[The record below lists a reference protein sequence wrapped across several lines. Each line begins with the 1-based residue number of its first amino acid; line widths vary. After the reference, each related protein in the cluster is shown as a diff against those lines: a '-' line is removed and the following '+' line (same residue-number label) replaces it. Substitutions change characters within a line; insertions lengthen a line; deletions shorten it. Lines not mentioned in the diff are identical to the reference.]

1 MDSQT
6 RKLLDGALNT
16 PNEDL
21 VDHNSANGTGRTPDL
36 SLLKESGKHKKRSK
50 SARGEDYMTER
61 RGEGDLESP
70 AVIDASDSMIELKA
84 WRRQRKS
91 NVVTSLNSNLS

>member
-1 MDSQT
+1 M
-6 RKLLDGALNT
+6 
-16 PNEDL
+16 
-21 VDHNSANGTGRTPDL
+21 DHNSANGTGRSPDL
-36 SLLKESGKHKKRSK
+36 RLLKESGKHKKRSK

-84 WRRQRKS
+84 WRRQRKFNIIS
-91 NVVTSLNSNLS
+91 SAHSNSNLS